1 MVVGLAGP
9 ALVVAVLALAL
20 LSLGG
25 VLTRLFQADG
35 RAPGRGLALLSL
47 GGVLTR
53 LFQADGKAPGRG
65 VGGLD
70 LRLFFLPL
78 DLDLV
83 LER

>member
-1 MVVGLAGP
+1 MVGLAGP

-35 RAPGRGLALLSL
+35 I
-47 GGVLTR
+47 
-53 LFQADGKAPGRG
+53 
-65 VGGLD
+65 GGLD

>member
-25 VLTRLFQADG
+25 VLTRMLFQADG
-35 RAPGRGLALLSL
+35 I
-47 GGVLTR
+47 
-53 LFQADGKAPGRG
+53 
-65 VGGLD
+65 GGLD

>member
-35 RAPGRGLALLSL
+35 R
-47 GGVLTR
+47 
-53 LFQADGKAPGRG
+53 G

>member
-25 VLTRLFQADG
+25 VLGRLFQAD
-35 RAPGRGLALLSL
+35 A
-47 GGVLTR
+47 
-53 LFQADGKAPGRG
+53 RG

>member
-35 RAPGRGLALLSL
+35 RAPGRG
-47 GGVLTR
+47 
-53 LFQADGKAPGRG
+53 

>member
-25 VLTRLFQADG
+25 VLTRLCQAD
-35 RAPGRGLALLSL
+35 A
-47 GGVLTR
+47 
-53 LFQADGKAPGRG
+53 RG

-70 LRLFFLPL
+70 LVFFFLPL

>member
-35 RAPGRGLALLSL
+35 A
-47 GGVLTR
+47 GV
-53 LFQADGKAPGRG
+53 
-65 VGGLD
+65 VGLD

>member
-1 MVVGLAGP
+1 MVVALAGP

-35 RAPGRGLALLSL
+35 R
-47 GGVLTR
+47 
-53 LFQADGKAPGRG
+53 G